1 MWLLFFYSLSLFL
14 FRCGYFSFIHFHL
27 PYSDVATFLVFTF
40 FRVVFFSLIHFHFS
54 YSDVVTF
61 LVSGNSWRNLD
72 TSSQSTSIDLTSDAS
87 EAYYHTKKQ
96 NKKTNAIS
104 PKIHISFHDV
114 KTSLCHRLPGTGGCC
129 RWCKPPQE
137 VNNFKK
143 FNCVMSNL
151 NHKSNKL
158 ILCKQGD
165 FFNWPSLA

>member
-1 MWLLFFYSLSLFL
+1 MWLLFFYLLSLFL

-87 EAYYHTKKQ
+87 EAYYHTKK
-96 NKKTNAIS
+96 NKNKCYFT
-104 PKIHISFHDV
+104 KIHISFHDV

-129 RWCKPPQE
+129 RWCKPYQE

-151 NHKSNKL
+151 NHK
-158 ILCKQGD
+158 
-165 FFNWPSLA
+165 